1 MIPIRLTDNHYIN
14 PSAVLHVEFT
24 PKGKI
29 GPDAHF
35 YALYG
40 TNDDFGLRLTGA
52 EAEEAFRNWTDAVA
66 LQHTAAPVQ
75 PTLADQYQNELTA
88 QIMRPEHPQWPDFYS
103 RLKAAFASDTGMGE
117 FTPLIRRILEE
128 MGFTNFDIE
137 LTVLYLFKRW
147 ALQL

>member
-1 MIPIRLTDNHYIN
+1 MIPIKLTDNHYLN

-40 TNDDFGLRLTGA
+40 TSDDFGLRLTGA

-66 LQHTAAPVQ
+66 PQNPAVPVQ
-75 PTLADQYQNELTA
+75 NMLADECRNE
-88 QIMRPEHPQWPDFYS
+88 
-103 RLKAAFASDTGMGE
+103 
-117 FTPLIRRILEE
+117 
-128 MGFTNFDIE
+128 
-137 LTVLYLFKRW
+137 
-147 ALQL
+147 